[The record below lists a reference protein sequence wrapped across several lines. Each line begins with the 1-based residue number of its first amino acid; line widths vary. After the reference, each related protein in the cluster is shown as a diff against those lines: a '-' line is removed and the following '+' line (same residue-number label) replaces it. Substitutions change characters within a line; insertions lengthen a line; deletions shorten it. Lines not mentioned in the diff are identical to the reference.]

1 MIAATRASSSVALAS
16 NNARNVHHA
25 TKKSALEEAAFT
37 RHRISSRSVHRNRAI
52 KEPSDVTEKISE
64 GESVSDKDKEENETD
79 DVKRAP
85 RPSTLNRPVSE
96 AAVNSNA
103 ALANLKAA
111 GGANGTFL
119 LFVFCC
125 SHRRSCLFRS
135 SARKYKR
142 ALSSSSSSRVREPL
156 LFPRSQGEEKEGE
169 ESTQKGAKE
178 EGQKNLFFPLG
189 AIFLSCFFVEGKRR
203 RKAQERES
211 PPPPPDDSLSLSL
224 FLLLFV
230 RNGRERKTFPL
241 CARSIDRSIDRSRE
255 FARLFDCEGENSDKR
270 ERNICHFSFA
280 FFRRFS

>member
-25 TKKSALEEAAFT
+25 TKKSALEKAAFT

-64 GESVSDKDKEENETD
+64 GESVSDKEKEENETD

-125 SHRRSCLFRS
+125 SPRRSCLYRWN
-135 SARKYKR
+135 AREYKR
-142 ALSSSSSSRVREPL
+142 ALSSSSSSSRVREPL
-156 LFPRSQGEEKEGE
+156 LFPCPQGEEKEGRKAHKRG
-169 ESTQKGAKE
+169 QKKRA
-178 EGQKNLFFPLG
+178 KNLFSLSGRSFYLV
-189 AIFLSCFFVEGKRR
+189 FLWKGRGEGKH
-203 RKAQERES
+203 KRES
-211 PPPPPDDSLSLSL
+211 RPHHHRMTRSLS
-224 FLLLFV
+224 
-230 RNGRERKTFPL
+230 
-241 CARSIDRSIDRSRE
+241 
-255 FARLFDCEGENSDKR
+255 
-270 ERNICHFSFA
+270 FSF
-280 FFRRFS
+280 SL

>member
-25 TKKSALEEAAFT
+25 TKKSALEKAAFT
-37 RHRISSRSVHRNRAI
+37 RHRISSRSLHRNRAI

-64 GESVSDKDKEENETD
+64 GESVSDKEKEENKTD

-125 SHRRSCLFRS
+125 SHRRSCL
-135 SARKYKR
+135 
-142 ALSSSSSSRVREPL
+142 
-156 LFPRSQGEEKEGE
+156 
-169 ESTQKGAKE
+169 
-178 EGQKNLFFPLG
+178 
-189 AIFLSCFFVEGKRR
+189 C
-203 RKAQERES
+203 
-211 PPPPPDDSLSLSL
+211 
-224 FLLLFV
+224 
-230 RNGRERKTFPL
+230 
-241 CARSIDRSIDRSRE
+241 IDR
-255 FARLFDCEGENSDKR
+255 ARV
-270 ERNICHFSFA
+270 
-280 FFRRFS
+280 

>member
-125 SHRRSCLFRS
+125 SPRRSCL
-135 SARKYKR
+135 
-142 ALSSSSSSRVREPL
+142 
-156 LFPRSQGEEKEGE
+156 
-169 ESTQKGAKE
+169 
-178 EGQKNLFFPLG
+178 
-189 AIFLSCFFVEGKRR
+189 
-203 RKAQERES
+203 
-211 PPPPPDDSLSLSL
+211 
-224 FLLLFV
+224 
-230 RNGRERKTFPL
+230 
-241 CARSIDRSIDRSRE
+241 
-255 FARLFDCEGENSDKR
+255 
-270 ERNICHFSFA
+270 
-280 FFRRFS
+280 

>member
-25 TKKSALEEAAFT
+25 TKKSALEKAAFT

-64 GESVSDKDKEENETD
+64 GESVTDKEKEENKTD
-79 DVKRAP
+79 EVKRAP

-125 SHRRSCLFRS
+125 SPRRSCLYRWN
-135 SARKYKR
+135 AREYKR
-142 ALSSSSSSRVREPL
+142 ALSSSSSSSRVCEPL
-156 LFPRSQGEEKEGE
+156 LFPCPQGEEKEGRKAHKRG
-169 ESTQKGAKE
+169 QKKRA
-178 EGQKNLFFPLG
+178 KNLFFPSRGDLF
-189 AIFLSCFFVEGKRR
+189 ILFFC
-203 RKAQERES
+203 
-211 PPPPPDDSLSLSL
+211 
-224 FLLLFV
+224 
-230 RNGRERKTFPL
+230 GREEEKEST
-241 CARSIDRSIDRSRE
+241 
-255 FARLFDCEGENSDKR
+255 R
-270 ERNICHFSFA
+270 ERVA
-280 FFRRFS
+280 PTTTG

>member
-25 TKKSALEEAAFT
+25 TKKSALEKSAFT

-64 GESVSDKDKEENETD
+64 GESVSDKEKEENETD

-125 SHRRSCLFRS
+125 SHRRSCLCIDGTRAS
-135 SARKYKR
+135 IN
-142 ALSSSSSSRVREPL
+142 ALSL
-156 LFPRSQGEEKEGE
+156 LLLLLVCVSPYFFLVH
-169 ESTQKGAKE
+169 KGKRKKGRKAHKR
-178 EGQKNLFFPLG
+178 GQKKRGGKKIFFSLSG
-189 AIFLSCFFVEGKRR
+189 RSFYLVFLWKGRGEGKH
-203 RKAQERES
+203 KRES
-211 PPPPPDDSLSLSL
+211 RPPPPPDDSLSLSL
-224 FLLLFV
+224 SPSLC
-230 RNGRERKTFPL
+230 EKWARKENFPSL
-241 CARSIDRSIDRSRE
+241 RAIDRSIDRSIQRV
-255 FARLFDCEGENSDKR
+255 C
-270 ERNICHFSFA
+270 A
-280 FFRRFS
+280 FV